1 MKLLM
6 ILFSAFFVAV
16 LLDVGLAESKTAGAK
31 KTSSSQTVST
41 TTSQA
46 MYECEAQY
54 AGPRGVLGSYRY
66 GYIEGCFKALTG
78 MYPFQAHENCTLR
91 RC

>member
-1 MKLLM
+1 MKLRM
-6 ILFSAFFVAV
+6 ILFLAFFVAG

-31 KTSSSQTVST
+31 KTSPSQTVGM

-54 AGPRGVLGSYRY
+54 AGPRGTLGNYRY

-78 MYPFQAHENCTLR
+78 IYPFQAHENCTLR

>member
-1 MKLLM
+1 MRLPM
-6 ILFSAFFVAV
+6 ILFSAFVFAA
-16 LLDVGLAESKTAGAK
+16 LVGAGVAESKTAGAK
-31 KTSSSQTVST
+31 KASPSQTAS

-46 MYECEAQY
+46 MYECQALY
-54 AGPRGVLGSYRY
+54 AGPRGFLGRDRY
-66 GYIEGCFKALTG
+66 GYIEGCFKAKTG